1 MLTIQPYMNYSTGF
15 RAKSSSRSKELTNTS
30 KTLIKDV
37 YNLIS
42 SNPRSKADTYRSKRF
57 IDGSFVE
64 LQSADYAKKGLSLKY
79 MRMNQR
85 PVEMNINPM
94 GDVTGNN
101 VNSLDVNGII
111 EKYFPDIIE
120 RLQYSA
126 I

>member
-64 LQSADYAKKGLSLKY
+64 LQSADYANSGLSLKY

-85 PVEMNINPM
+85 PVEMNINPK

-120 RLQYSA
+120 RLQDSA